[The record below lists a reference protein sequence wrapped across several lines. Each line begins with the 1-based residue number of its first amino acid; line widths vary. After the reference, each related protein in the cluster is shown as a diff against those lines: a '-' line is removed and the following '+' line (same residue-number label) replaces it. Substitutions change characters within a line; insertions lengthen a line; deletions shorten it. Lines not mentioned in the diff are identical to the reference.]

1 MRLLGSKTNTCV
13 TAMNILLHVDYIIL
27 HSNQKCM
34 VEQSYFPI
42 ALATEYV
49 AKLRDFS
56 FSDMQEMTIHYGI
69 NLHVSY

>member
-1 MRLLGSKTNTCV
+1 
-13 TAMNILLHVDYIIL
+13 
-27 HSNQKCM
+27 M